1 MSRYRFYDN
10 GSKVVAV
17 SSYAGRPVRGVAKCD
32 PRDHFSLE
40 KGRELAKARCDVKIA
55 QKRAERSERCY
66 NKALHELE
74 LAKNRVAQMQD
85 YFDDSHEAL
94 LDAELSLEK
103 IEKSM

>member
-32 PRDHFSLE
+32 PRDDFNLE

-55 QKRAERSERCY
+55 QKRAERSNKCY
-66 NKALHELE
+66 NEAVQALHSAE
-74 LAKNRVAQMQD
+74 KKVDQMQD

-94 LDAELSLEK
+94 LDAELYLEK
-103 IEKSM
+103 IEKSL